1 MKKQHSTFLLPGILM
16 VGVVLRA
23 PFAVLPVVL
32 GDIAKGLQVPFNS
45 LGLLTSLPLIMF
57 ALCSAFSPRLAQKVG
72 LEKLFTIA
80 MIVLTLGSFIRI
92 FNLPLLY
99 AGTIMLGAA
108 IAVLNVLLPNV
119 IQANQPEKIGFLTT
133 LYITSMGLAIS
144 IMSPLAAP
152 IVRLAGWKG
161 LILVLTLICLLAC
174 LIWLPNSRHNHKL
187 TSKNR
192 EQQMGSLLKNPRVWA
207 LIVFG
212 GLQSLLF
219 YTAITW
225 LPTLGQLA
233 GLSNDATGFLAS
245 VFSFISLP
253 LAMTIPSLTTRLSA
267 KKRLGMIALFSV
279 TGMVGLGMLLVKT
292 DSFVYWFILNLL
304 IGISVSALFPYL
316 MVTFS
321 LKTSTP
327 EQTAQLSGLAQT
339 GGYIL
344 AAFGPSLFGYS
355 FDLFHSWTPAIL
367 ILIGLAAIVTLTL
380 FYIEKFDKI

>member
-1 MKKQHSTFLLPGILM
+1 
-16 VGVVLRA
+16 
-23 PFAVLPVVL
+23 
-32 GDIAKGLQVPFNS
+32 
-45 LGLLTSLPLIMF
+45 
-57 ALCSAFSPRLAQKVG
+57 
-72 LEKLFTIA
+72 
-80 MIVLTLGSFIRI
+80 
-92 FNLPLLY
+92 
-99 AGTIMLGAA
+99 
-108 IAVLNVLLPNV
+108 
-119 IQANQPEKIGFLTT
+119 
-133 LYITSMGLAIS
+133 
-144 IMSPLAAP
+144 
-152 IVRLAGWKG
+152 
-161 LILVLTLICLLAC
+161 
-174 LIWLPNSRHNHKL
+174 
-187 TSKNR
+187 
-192 EQQMGSLLKNPRVWA
+192 MGSD
-207 LIVFG
+207 VFG

-267 KKRLGMIALFSV
+267 KKRLRMIALFSA
-279 TGMVGLGMLLVKT
+279 TGMVGLGMLLGRT
-292 DSFVYWFILNLL
+292 DSFVYWLILNCYRHVCQRPLPL
-304 IGISVSALFPYL
+304 PHGPFLS
-316 MVTFS
+316 S

-380 FYIEKFDKI
+380 FYIEI

>member
-1 MKKQHSTFLLPGILM
+1 
-16 VGVVLRA
+16 
-23 PFAVLPVVL
+23 
-32 GDIAKGLQVPFNS
+32 
-45 LGLLTSLPLIMF
+45 
-57 ALCSAFSPRLAQKVG
+57 
-72 LEKLFTIA
+72 
-80 MIVLTLGSFIRI
+80 
-92 FNLPLLY
+92 
-99 AGTIMLGAA
+99 
-108 IAVLNVLLPNV
+108 
-119 IQANQPEKIGFLTT
+119 
-133 LYITSMGLAIS
+133 MGLAIS
-144 IMSPLAAP
+144 VMSPLAAP

-174 LIWLPNSRHNHKL
+174 LVWLPNSRHNHKL
-187 TSKNR
+187 TSRSR

-245 VFSFISLP
+245 VFSIISLP

-292 DSFVYWFILNLL
+292 DSFIYWLILNLL
-304 IGISVSALFPYL
+304 IGMSVSALFPYL

>member
-1 MKKQHSTFLLPGILM
+1 
-16 VGVVLRA
+16 
-23 PFAVLPVVL
+23 
-32 GDIAKGLQVPFNS
+32 
-45 LGLLTSLPLIMF
+45 
-57 ALCSAFSPRLAQKVG
+57 
-72 LEKLFTIA
+72 
-80 MIVLTLGSFIRI
+80 
-92 FNLPLLY
+92 
-99 AGTIMLGAA
+99 
-108 IAVLNVLLPNV
+108 
-119 IQANQPEKIGFLTT
+119 
-133 LYITSMGLAIS
+133 MGLALS
-144 IMSPLAAP
+144 VMSPLAAP

-161 LILVLTLICLLAC
+161 LILVLTFICLLAC
-174 LIWLPNSRHNHKL
+174 LIWLPNSRHNHQL
-187 TSKNR
+187 TSKSR
-192 EQQMGSLLKNPRVWA
+192 EHQMGSLLKNPRVWA

-245 VFSFISLP
+245 IFSFISLP

-267 KKRLGMIALFSV
+267 KKRLGMIALFSA

-292 DSFVYWFILNLL
+292 DSFVYWLILNLL
-304 IGISVSALFPYL
+304 IGMSVSALFPYL

>member
-1 MKKQHSTFLLPGILM
+1 MKKQHSKFLLPGILM

-32 GDIAKGLQVPFNS
+32 GDIAKGLQVPVNS

-80 MIVLTLGSFIRI
+80 IIVLTLGSFIRI

-161 LILVLTLICLLAC
+161 LILVLTFICLLAC
-174 LIWLPNSRHNHKL
+174 LIWLPNSRHNHQL

-245 VFSFISLP
+245 
-253 LAMTIPSLTTRLSA
+253 SLTTRLSA
-267 KKRLGMIALFSV
+267 KKRLGMIALFSA

-292 DSFVYWFILNLL
+292 DSFVYWLILNLL
-304 IGISVSALFPYL
+304 IGMSVSALFPYL

-380 FYIEKFDKI
+380 LQ

>member
-1 MKKQHSTFLLPGILM
+1 
-16 VGVVLRA
+16 
-23 PFAVLPVVL
+23 
-32 GDIAKGLQVPFNS
+32 
-45 LGLLTSLPLIMF
+45 
-57 ALCSAFSPRLAQKVG
+57 
-72 LEKLFTIA
+72 
-80 MIVLTLGSFIRI
+80 
-92 FNLPLLY
+92 
-99 AGTIMLGAA
+99 MLGAA

-144 IMSPLAAP
+144 VMSPLAAP

-161 LILVLTLICLLAC
+161 LILALTLICLLAC

-192 EQQMGSLLKNPRVWA
+192 EQQMGSLLTNPRVWA

-267 KKRLGMIALFSV
+267 KKRLGMIALFSA

-292 DSFVYWFILNLL
+292 DSFVYWLILNLL
-304 IGISVSALFPYL
+304 IGMSVSALFPYL

-367 ILIGLAAIVTLTL
+367 ILIGLATIVTLTL